1 MIAIVARNWAEIKRA
16 MELSQETDYTWLEYA
31 QRISNGLSNNNNI
44 LKRGC
49 GDVIWFVERLNQYA
63 LLSNEYLK
71 YGKKMSDEQIDFIE
85 KNREFLKK
93 IR

>member
-1 MIAIVARNWAEIKRA
+1 M
-16 MELSQETDYTWLEYA
+16 
-31 QRISNGLSNNNNI
+31 G
-44 LKRGC
+44 

-85 KNREFLKK
+85 KNREFLKS

>member
-1 MIAIVARNWAEIKRA
+1 
-16 MELSQETDYTWLEYA
+16 MELSQETDYSWLEYA
-31 QRISNGLSNNNNI
+31 KKINNGLSNNA
-44 LKRGC
+44 REC

-85 KNREFLKK
+85 KNREFLKS

>member
-1 MIAIVARNWAEIKRA
+1 MIETVKRNWGEIKRA
-16 MELSQETDYTWLEYA
+16 MELSQKSDYTWMEYA
-31 QRISNGLSNNNNI
+31 RKITNGLSNNV
-44 LKRGC
+44 LTKRGC

-71 YGKKMSDEQIDFIE
+71 YAKNMSDEQIDFID
-85 KNREFLKK
+85 KNRNFLKN